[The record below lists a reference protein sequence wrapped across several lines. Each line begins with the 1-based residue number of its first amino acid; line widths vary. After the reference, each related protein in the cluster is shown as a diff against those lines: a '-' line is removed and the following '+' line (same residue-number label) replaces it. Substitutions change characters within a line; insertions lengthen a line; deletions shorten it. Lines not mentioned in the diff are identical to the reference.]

1 MKVYTYKDIELR
13 IGSNALD
20 NESLFNNAN
29 DDDTWFHVYSFPSAH
44 MWMNGTIP
52 ENKNT
57 LYQIALQLKKKS
69 KYKKISGLP
78 IIYTTKKNLTKTET
92 PGTFW
97 ISGKSHII
105 TV

>member
-20 NESLFNNAN
+20 NDILFNNAN

-44 MWMNGTIP
+44 MWMRGP
-52 ENKNT
+52 VLDKNT
-57 LYQIALQLKKKS
+57 MYQIALHLKKKS

-97 ISGKSHII
+97 ISGKSNII